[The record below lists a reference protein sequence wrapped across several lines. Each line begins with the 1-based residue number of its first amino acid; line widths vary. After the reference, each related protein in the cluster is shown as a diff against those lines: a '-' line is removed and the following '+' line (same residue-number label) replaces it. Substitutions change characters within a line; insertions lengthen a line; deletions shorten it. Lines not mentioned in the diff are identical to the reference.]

1 MNSAP
6 PLLAPARKRTL
17 AEDVTER
24 LREAILHG
32 YFVPGQPLSEE
43 QLARSLAVSRGPI
56 RDALQQL
63 EREGLVLTGANG
75 RATTARL
82 SRRDLDQVYSL
93 RLALERLAVAEAM
106 RNAEPADF
114 EAMAEVVQQM
124 EEAVARG
131 LTAQEAADL
140 DISFHDLIYRAAR
153 HERLYDAW
161 SNLKS
166 QVYVFLLSRNLADA
180 DYKGQ
185 LTIQGHAQL
194 LEALQGRDEAYA
206 ISTIEVHLR
215 AAYSRI
221 VKNYPAPDM
230 PADGREMQS
239 VEEPALPGI
248 SLMAAPTAAPRR
260 PRQNKRK

>member
-1 MNSAP
+1 MKNFG

-24 LREAILHG
+24 LRDAILHG
-32 YFVPGQPLSEE
+32 YFSPGQPLSEE
-43 QLARSLAVSRGPI
+43 QLARTLAVSRGPI

-63 EREGLVLTGANG
+63 VREGLILTGANG
-75 RATTARL
+75 RATIARL

-93 RLALERLAVAEAM
+93 RLALERLAVVEAT
-106 RNAEPADF
+106 RNAEWTDL
-114 EAMAEVVQQM
+114 EALEQVVRSM
-124 EEAVARG
+124 EQGVAQG
-131 LTAQEAADL
+131 MSAHDIADL

-166 QVYVFLLSRNLADA
+166 QVYVFLLSRNFADP

-194 LEALQGRDEAYA
+194 LDALRSRDEAYA
-206 ISTIEVHLR
+206 VETIEQHLQ

-221 VKNYPAPDM
+221 VKNYPAQDT
-230 PADGREMQS
+230 PAEGRGLLPQKQS
-239 VEEPALPGI
+239 
-248 SLMAAPTAAPRR
+248 AAFELNPRLSITSTNR
-260 PRQNKRK
+260 RTRQTNKP

>member
-1 MNSAP
+1 MRTSA

-32 YFVPGQPLSEE
+32 YFAPGQPLSEE

-63 EREGLVLTGANG
+63 EREGLILTGANG
-75 RATTARL
+75 RATIARL
-82 SRRDLDQVYSL
+82 SQRDLDQVYSL
-93 RLALERLAVAEAM
+93 RLALERLAVVEAM
-106 RNAEPADF
+106 HNAGRADF
-114 EAMAEVVQQM
+114 EAMEAIVQSM
-124 EEAVARG
+124 EQSVARG
-131 LTAQEAADL
+131 MTAQEAADL
-140 DISFHDLIYRAAR
+140 DIAFHDLIYRAAR

-166 QVYVFLLSRNLADA
+166 QVYVFLLSRNLADS

-194 LEALQGRDEAYA
+194 LDALRARDEAYA
-206 ISTIEVHLR
+206 VETIETHLR

-221 VKNYPAPDM
+221 VKNYPSLDTS
-230 PADGREMQS
+230 ADGHSMQRL
-239 VEEPALPGI
+239 EEPAL
-248 SLMAAPTAAPRR
+248 SSRSAAPSPTPTPRR
-260 PRQNKRK
+260 TRQTNKK